1 MAKAKN
7 FNKQETAKSVLEL
20 VGGAGNVNNVFHCM
34 TRLRFK
40 LKNTENVSLDNI
52 KAVPGVLGAQYAQDT
67 LQVIIGPAVDDVYR
81 EMIALGGL
89 AEEKPLDENLDAI
102 PDAQEA
108 GQKAFSLKA
117 VPGKIAKTFSNCM
130 EPLVPLFVALGM
142 LNIVAAIIGPTLL
155 NLVTAE
161 SDLYNNFYQAGQ
173 AIIYFL
179 PVFVAIT
186 ASRYF
191 KTNLYV
197 SVALAGIMLLPAIT
211 ELLAAEAGYTVY
223 GISAP
228 NVTYSGQIIPILL
241 TVWIQSYVEKLLNR
255 IVPNA
260 LKVILVSFGTIVIM
274 MPLMLIVL
282 GPVGSRIGGLLIAF
296 IQWLYATAG
305 PVETMLV
312 CAFIP
317 FLTAFGFG
325 RPVFFACLTVLMST
339 GSEYT
344 YMPIAMVLNN
354 FLVMGIAAGYIFKA
368 KDADKKKLGAT
379 CLIASALGG
388 VSEPTLF
395 GILIPDKKTY
405 LPTIVGGAVSG
416 LLLGILKVGYYQ
428 FGPSNILAV
437 LGFAGGETSSNFIYG
452 TICAVAAF
460 IITFVMMLITYK
472 EKDAANS

>member
-1 MAKAKN
+1 MAKKDY
-7 FNKQETAKSVLEL
+7 NKRELAQSVLNL
-20 VGGAGNVNNVFHCM
+20 VGGAENVNNVFHCM

-40 LKNTENVSLDNI
+40 LKDQSGISLDEL
-52 KAVPGVLGAQYAQDT
+52 KAVPGVLGAQFAQDT

-81 EMIALGGL
+81 ELLDVGGL
-89 AEEKPLDENLDAI
+89 SGEAEIKENLDEALTAKQPFSIKSI
-102 PDAQEA
+102 P
-108 GQKAFSLKA
+108 GR
-117 VPGKIAKTFSNCM
+117 IAKTFSNCM

-142 LNIVAAIIGPTLL
+142 LNIVAAVIGPTIL
-155 NLVTAE
+155 NLVSTE

-191 KTNLYV
+191 KANTFV
-197 SVALAGIMLLPAIT
+197 SVALAALMLLPKIT
-211 ELLAAEAGYTVY
+211 ELLGSEAGYRIY
-223 GISAP
+223 GILAP
-228 NVTYSGQIIPILL
+228 NATYSGQIIPILL

-260 LKVILVSFGTIVIM
+260 VKVLLVAFGTIVIM
-274 MPLMLIVL
+274 MPLSFLVL
-282 GPVGSRIGGLLIAF
+282 GPVGTWIGGMLIKV
-296 IQWLYATAG
+296 IQWLYTTAG

-312 CAFIP
+312 CAVIP
-317 FLTAFGFG
+317 FMTAFGFG
-325 RPVFFACLTVLMST
+325 RPIFFASLTVLMST
-339 GSEYT
+339 GVEYT

-368 KDADKKKLGAT
+368 KTADKKKLGAT
-379 CLIASALGG
+379 CLVASALGG

-428 FGPSNILAV
+428 FGPSNVLAP
-437 LGFAGGETSSNFIYG
+437 LGFATSENGSNLVNGI
-452 TICAVAAF
+452 ICSAVAFVVAF
-460 IITFVMMLITYK
+460 LMMLLTYK
-472 EKDAANS
+472 PAKEK